1 MSALDGFIKA
11 LQPIVGGAGIVAG
24 ATGLGGPA
32 SPLLLAGGLS
42 TLGQSIQA
50 FDTKTV
56 PNGATDEQI
65 LRSEQAARRA
75 GNQRIEGRRRRAQQ
89 GLASSAAQGG
99 TLGSGLYAGDAAR
112 VDSGADQA
120 GADLD
125 ASLSQNRIAQLNART
140 YRPETGA
147 LGMFGRLMSSTAM
160 PLTYLGARQ
169 LAGAGAPQVQPGFG
183 GVGGGYM
190 GSPTADQF
198 TPLDIRQ
205 PAQRPAPVRPAFN
218 KDPWDTRR

>member
-11 LQPIVGGAGIVAG
+11 LMPIAGAAG
-24 ATGLGGPA
+24 ATAGAFGLAGPA
-32 SPLLLAGGLS
+32 SPLLLGGGLS
-42 TLGQSIQA
+42 MLGQGLQA
-50 FDTKTV
+50 YDTRSV
-56 PNGATDEQI
+56 QNGATDEQI

-99 TLGSGLYAGDAAR
+99 TLGSGLYAGDSAR
-112 VDSGADQA
+112 VDGGADQA

-125 ASLSQNRIAQLNART
+125 ASLSQNRIAQMNART
-140 YRPETGA
+140 YRPEQGA

-169 LAGAGAPQVQPGFG
+169 LSAAGAPQVQPGFG
-183 GVGGGYM
+183 GTSGGFM
-190 GSPTADQF
+190 GSPTSDRF
-198 TPLDIRQ
+198 TPRDLSQ
-205 PAQRPAPVRPAFN
+205 PLSPRAPSRPAAN
-218 KDPWDTRR
+218 EDPWDLGL